1 MNKERLKEF
10 AFRTAPFLFSKTRVF
25 RNWKI
30 ARAWGQ
36 PKLQEKVKTLCR
48 EPGVSPDQ
56 KQEKTTEKLAII
68 LHVFHLEI
76 FREVLDYLSNYD
88 SGHFKV
94 FITAP
99 AILTEKISEEM
110 NACSVPFLIR
120 PVENRGR
127 DMLPFLIILQDVLN
141 EQFSIIL
148 KIHTKKND
156 RRLAG
161 KDWRKDLFNKLLTN
175 GSMDQAMTIFKTQE
189 QVGMIVPAGHLI
201 PVSLYYGSS
210 AARIDLYCRKLG
222 LNAAQISDLN
232 FPAGS
237 MFYIRAEAL
246 SPLLKLGISEKD
258 FEPEAGQVDGTMA
271 HALERAIAA
280 STFSAGY
287 LTVDSAWTPQKNE
300 ISVNLD
306 HQFTH

>member
-1 MNKERLKEF
+1 MNKERLKDF
-10 AFRTAPFLFSKTRVF
+10 IFRTAPFLFSKTRVY

-36 PKLQEKVKTLCR
+36 PKLQEKIRTLCR
-48 EPGVSPDQ
+48 EPDVYPDQ
-56 KQEKTTEKLAII
+56 KQVKTTWKLAII

-76 FREVLDYLSNYD
+76 LREVLDYLSKCD
-88 SGHFKV
+88 SGQFKV

-110 NACSVPFLIR
+110 TSCTFPFLIR

-161 KDWRKDLFNKLLTN
+161 KDWRKDLFTKLLTN
-175 GSMDQAMTIFKTQE
+175 GSIDQAMTIFKTQN

-210 AARIDLYCRKLG
+210 AARIDLFCRKLG
-222 LNAAQISDLN
+222 LNASQISDLN

-237 MFYIRAEAL
+237 MFFIRAEAL
-246 SPLLKLGISEKD
+246 SPFLKLGISEKD

-280 STFSAGY
+280 SAFAAGY
-287 LTVDSAWTPQKNE
+287 LEVDSAWSPQKNE
-300 ISVNLD
+300 ISVTLN
-306 HQFTH
+306 HRFTH